1 MRDLS
6 CEAKVT
12 CRRLSWSLG
21 GYLENVHYGNAV
33 GNGTPGFRS
42 DQVIAW
48 QPYIANSR
56 LQTIWQEI
64 IAIADA

>member
-1 MRDLS
+1 
-6 CEAKVT
+6 V
-12 CRRLSWSLG
+12 
-21 GYLENVHYGNAV
+21 V

-48 QPYIANSR
+48 QPYIAKSR
-56 LQTIWQEI
+56 LQTIWQEV